1 MHIFFT
7 GATGLIGKHLTP
19 FLLHHHKVTVLSRN
33 KTKAHVLLGHNI
45 DVVSSVDEVNFNHVD
60 TVINLAGEPIVNKRW
75 TQAQKQ
81 TIKNSRIN
89 LTTQISDAILNCS
102 TPPATFISG
111 SAIGYYGRQGDTPVD
126 EDTDD
131 VNDEFS
137 HQLCKEWEHAA
148 LKAQSDKTRV
158 CLLRTGIVLSKNG
171 GALSKM
177 LPAFKFFAGGPI
189 GDGEQGM
196 SWIHIDDMIQLILF
210 IIKHTSLC
218 GPINAT
224 APTPVSNKVFSK
236 SLGKAL
242 SRPAALTMPSPVL
255 KVLMGEMSDLLTT
268 GQYVIPKKALA
279 HNYRF
284 HFTDIDSALSSLI
297 K

>member
-7 GATGLIGKHLTP
+7 GATGLIGKHLIP

-33 KTKAHVLLGHNI
+33 KTKAHVLLGHNLE
-45 DVVSSVDEVNFNHVD
+45 VVSSVTDVDFNNIDV
-60 TVINLAGEPIVNKRW
+60 VINLAGEPIVNKRW
-75 TQAQKQ
+75 TQTQKQ
-81 TIKNSRIN
+81 IIRDSRIK
-89 LTTQISDAILNCS
+89 LTEQISDAILKCS

-111 SAIGYYGRQGDTPVD
+111 SAIGYYGRQDEAPVD
-126 EDTDD
+126 ETTYTIH
-131 VNDEFS
+131 DEFS
-137 HQLCKEWEHAA
+137 HQLCKDWESAA
-148 LKAQSDKTRV
+148 LQAQSDKTRV
-158 CLLRTGIVLSKNG
+158 CLLRTGIVLSKQG

-177 LPAFKFFAGGPI
+177 LPAFKFFLGGPI
-189 GDGEQGM
+189 GDGKQGM
-196 SWIHIDDMIQLILF
+196 SWIHIDDMTQLILF
-210 IIKHTSLC
+210 IIKHPSLY

-224 APTPVSNKVFSK
+224 APTPVSNKAFSK

-284 HFTDIDSALSSLI
+284 HFTDIDSALGSLI

>member
-45 DVVSSVDEVNFNHVD
+45 DVVTAVVDIDFNNIDV
-60 TVINLAGEPIVNKRW
+60 VINLAGEPIVNKRW
-75 TQAQKQ
+75 TQSQKQ
-81 TIKNSRIN
+81 IIRDSRIK
-89 LTTQISDAILNCS
+89 LTEHISDAIVKCA
-102 TPPATFISG
+102 TPPTTFISG

-126 EDTDD
+126 ETTHK
-131 VNDEFS
+131 VHDEFS
-137 HQLCKEWEHAA
+137 HQLCKDWEHAA

-158 CLLRTGIVLSKNG
+158 CLLRTGIVLSKQG

-177 LPAFKFFAGGPI
+177 LPAFKFFLGGPI
-189 GDGEQGM
+189 GDGKQGM

-210 IIKHTSLC
+210 IIKHKEVS
-218 GPINAT
+218 GPVNAT
-224 APTPVSNKVFSK
+224 APAPVSNKVFSK
-236 SLGKAL
+236 SLASAL
-242 SRPAALTMPSPVL
+242 SRPAALTMPAGVL
-255 KVLMGEMSDLLTT
+255 KVLMGEMSDLLIT
-268 GQYVIPKKALA
+268 GQYVIPKVALD

>member
-45 DVVSSVDEVNFNHVD
+45 DVVTDVADIDFNNIDV
-60 TVINLAGEPIVNKRW
+60 VINLAGEPIVNKRW
-75 TQAQKQ
+75 TQSQKQ
-81 TIKNSRIN
+81 IIRDSRTK
-89 LTTQISDAILNCS
+89 LTEKISDTIVKCA
-102 TPPATFISG
+102 TPPTTFISG

-126 EDTDD
+126 ETTHK
-131 VNDEFS
+131 VHDEFS
-137 HQLCKEWEHAA
+137 HQLCKDWEHAA

-158 CLLRTGIVLSKNG
+158 CLLRTGIVLSKQG

-177 LPAFKFFAGGPI
+177 LPAFKFFLGGPI
-189 GDGEQGM
+189 GDGKQGM

-210 IIKHTSLC
+210 IIKHKEVS
-218 GPINAT
+218 GPVNAT
-224 APTPVSNKVFSK
+224 APAPVSNKVFSK
-236 SLGKAL
+236 SLANAL
-242 SRPAALTMPSPVL
+242 SRPAALTMPAGVL
-255 KVLMGEMSDLLTT
+255 KVLMGEMSDLLIT
-268 GQYVIPKKALA
+268 GQYVIPKVALD